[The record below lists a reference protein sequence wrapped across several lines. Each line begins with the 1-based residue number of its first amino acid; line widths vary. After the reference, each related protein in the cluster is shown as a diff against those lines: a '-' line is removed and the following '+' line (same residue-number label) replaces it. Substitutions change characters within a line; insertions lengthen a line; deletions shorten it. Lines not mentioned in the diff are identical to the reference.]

1 MYYVDINKDSK
12 KDLIV
17 SPNIANNSENF
28 ESIKLF
34 TNTGVNN
41 APLFEFTQNNFL
53 QDKTI
58 DFGSGA
64 YPCVMDYNND
74 GLKDL
79 LVGNFGYF
87 DSGDQLSQLAL
98 FKNIGTNE
106 QPAFELIDRDFGG
119 LSNIA
124 LNTTLNITVSGLTPT
139 IGDLDNDGD
148 DDGGEGLQCDSS
160 DCPENHIATKKTDAD
175 GKESCECVD
184 AQAVGDGIKA
194 IGTGLALLAVGGVV
208 TTGLI
213 GYAIYRII
221 RG

>member
-1 MYYVDINKDSK
+1 MFGHGAFDISRSFRNETDNTLEYLKETYSCFEQTSNEEAACRAKAEETPGCTVSMESLNECYCECKDNP
-12 KDLIV
+12 DV
-17 SPNIANNSENF
+17 R
-28 ESIKLF
+28 
-34 TNTGVNN
+34 
-41 APLFEFTQNNFL
+41 
-53 QDKTI
+53 
-58 DFGSGA
+58 
-64 YPCVMDYNND
+64 Y
-74 GLKDL
+74 
-79 LVGNFGYF
+79 FGYEG
-87 DSGDQLSQLAL
+87 DVSWSPSGENS
-98 FKNIGTNE
+98 
-106 QPAFELIDRDFGG
+106 
-119 LSNIA
+119 
-124 LNTTLNITVSGLTPT
+124 TPP
-139 IGDLDNDGD
+139 DNDRD